1 MPTQMKAMIAETFLS
16 MAQERHIDKITVKD
30 LAEACHISRQTFY
43 YHFQDIL
50 DVIQWSIDQALQ
62 EVLAKS
68 LQEKTPQDSLRVFIS
83 FTVESTELMLRL
95 LRSQHQEQVEDH
107 MLQAV
112 RSYLRALVRQRS
124 AGHPIPYE
132 DLETALRFF
141 SFGIVGLL
149 LESCGK
155 RTLDPDHLADQMYR
169 LISGKMLSSLFE
181 D

>member
-68 LQEKTPQDSLRVFIS
+68 LQEKTPQDSLRVFTS

-107 MLQAV
+107 MIQAV
-112 RSYLRALVRQRS
+112 RSYLHTLVRQRS